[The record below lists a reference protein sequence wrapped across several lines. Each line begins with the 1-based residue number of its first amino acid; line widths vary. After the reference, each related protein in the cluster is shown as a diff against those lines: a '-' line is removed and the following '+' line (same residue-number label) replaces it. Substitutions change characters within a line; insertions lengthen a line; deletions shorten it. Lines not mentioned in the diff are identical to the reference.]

1 MHKAYKEKYK
11 EIKDYYNYLRENR
24 SKELPLHNNELIVD
38 NFYLFKEFNTYL
50 KSFNLNRDL
59 KSTKGIFI
67 LINDILDNDNYH
79 IKFNTLSSDIND
91 YQNRNNLYFNF
102 KQVSLIP
109 LITRIVLFDKFYLL
123 VCEERNNLRKKL
135 EAENL
140 IKKIEK
146 EKMASDYFDKGLY
159 LEGDKLLLK
168 RPDLFLDMNYNLG
181 ENGDLSNEI
190 FAEINELAIKENIN
204 IKDLIKKEADRN
216 ALNNLILNGI
226 ITSFK
231 ELNHHNTYDFINALS
246 MSEKELNKDKDY
258 QDMDEKTKDSYRKK
272 IIKRKD
278 RKEELTYVKNLVSK
292 SLKEDKHLGFYLF
305 KDINYK
311 LRFIIYIILTI
322 MLTIILD
329 SILSIYLFKSFI
341 LSFMLLLMPLFD
353 VSSKIVNNILK
364 VLYKDEALFKMA
376 YQKVPLKS
384 KVMLLIKEEN
394 IDEAFKKIEEL
405 YNASN
410 DENII
415 YTVFTSKNEKD
426 DSLKD
431 YVKEANALNKK
442 YKTKSFF
449 FACLKNNDL
458 NNFNKLL
465 LKNINAEEVLASNLN
480 KLKEDV
486 KYVIVI
492 KEAKITKEA
501 IYDLV
506 NTISH
511 PLNKNYK
518 SMSYKTLVNP
528 SFTIFNETIAS
539 GTFIYDINTFNDET
553 KKNISL
559 NTYYPSNNLNNYL
572 KKVSYQKESL
582 NNLSSFNT
590 INKFKHLKAFIDIFL
605 PLINLLIFILS
616 FYLAKYHL
624 GISLS
629 ILVFIS
635 VINMLYEY
643 KKVSLLRELL
653 MLPYKA
659 FISIYIFFNN
669 KDYMTRLKLF
679 LPSITLGFIL
689 ILSYL
694 LKYTRS
700 KLSLVLGVIFIL
712 SSFLI
717 KNLGKE
723 KEKIKTT
730 KEAAPSKEF
739 PLQKIDKDT
748 KAYLINENPS
758 LNLLSNSRYSCIM
771 NTYGNG
777 YASFKDIKINRY
789 NEIEENDY
797 GFYLY
802 VKDKKKKEVFSTTY
816 APLYENKEKY
826 QTIFSDSSSKFIR
839 NDEDITSETSIYVL
853 EEDAEIRKVTFTN
866 NSSKEKELELSS
878 YAELD
883 LGRDNNIFL
892 STEFNKDLKAL
903 IVKNTSDRPSF
914 FGHLIAGT
922 DNTVTYLTDRDKFT
936 GRGNSLR
943 NPKALNVKYDNV
955 TGDSYDP
962 ILSLRSSIKIK
973 PNAQKTIYLVYAYSE
988 KREVLLKKLEALMEA
1003 SAIEEYI
1010 NYAQVKKNLKLNSLG
1025 IDKKKIPLYNSL
1037 FNYLYQA
1044 SRYLNNSERRKILMQ
1059 NTLTKKYL
1067 VKRGITGD
1075 NPLILVDIKT
1085 IVEIDMLNDLIKAYE
1100 YLKLNN
1106 MHVDL
1111 VIINKEE
1118 KKYQHI
1124 IDVTIE
1130 QEIYRINTLFSFNET
1145 PGNIYLID
1153 KNDLSKEEETLLKTL
1168 ARINFLD
1175 IENKTLEDAISSLYR
1190 DNPLKEVKIRDY
1202 PLINRYSKNEDLE
1215 FFNGFGGFKDNSYII
1230 TSNNTPSPWT
1240 NIIEGKDLGSL
1251 ITNNGCGYTYF
1262 GNPSLFKLSS
1272 WDEDKIINNP
1282 GEKIII
1288 NDEYLE
1294 PVRSEYSFGYSK
1306 FLYEG
1311 SNYNLEALEFIA
1323 REESVKL
1330 FKAKLIA
1337 KEEGNFNIKFLL
1349 KPVLGK
1355 SIEDT
1360 ARYLLTEYNPEL
1372 DALIIANKMNEH
1384 FKDIKVYLAGSLP
1397 LSEYSLNKMNEKTVS
1412 SEITLKEKETKEFI
1426 FMLGATKDI
1435 DRIEEVITKY
1445 RMMPVIDKA
1454 FKEVSNYYKE
1464 KLGRIKVTTPDD
1476 SFNKV
1481 MNGFYLYAGLINNE
1495 TSFSLRLI
1503 RAMNLVLIDPSIL
1516 KEEILKA
1523 ASHQFREG
1531 DCLSYY
1537 HEEIKYGLRTRKKDD
1552 YLWLI
1557 YAICR
1562 YIEVTGDFD
1571 LLDER
1576 VPFING
1582 PILDDFEHEK
1592 AFTISYT
1599 LDTSTVY
1606 SRLILGLNKT
1616 FKNLGR
1622 NGLPLIGGGD
1632 FTYGFNKVGHKGRGT
1647 SVWLALFLKII
1658 LEKALVIMDFEGDER
1673 CEKYEEALSNLEKAI
1688 NEWAYEDNYY
1698 LRAFFDNGAKIGSKS
1713 SKEAKIDLMSTS
1725 FASLSDMPKDK
1736 VTSSIDEALKELVDD
1751 KNKLVKLF
1759 NPPFKNSRNNP
1770 GLIAELP
1777 EGFRENGGEDN
1788 LISTFFMKAL
1798 IKEGRINEAY
1808 QIFNYMNPLNRSLS
1822 KESVNKYKLEPYVL
1836 PRYIFTNKHYLG
1848 MGDTSF
1854 SASSSSIL
1862 YYEALTSLLGLSKK
1876 GDKLYIKPNFP
1887 KGWKEYSISYKYLDT
1902 IYDIKIKK
1910 ASKNE
1915 IKYDTKVI
1923 KERYILLKN
1932 DWKKHSV
1939 IISYKEKK

>member
-11 EIKDYYNYLRENR
+11 EIKDYYHYLTHDR
-24 SKELPLHNNELIVD
+24 SKESLGHNNELILD
-38 NFYLFKEFNTYL
+38 NFYLVKEFNAYL
-50 KSFNLNRDL
+50 KNFNLNRDL

-67 LINDILDNDNYH
+67 LINDILENNNYH
-79 IKFNTLSSDIND
+79 LKFNTLCNDIND
-91 YQNRNNLYFNF
+91 YQKRNKLYFNF
-102 KQVSLIP
+102 KQVTLIP
-109 LITRIVLFDKFYLL
+109 LITRLILFNRLYLL
-123 VCEERNNLRKKL
+123 VSEEQNNLRKKV
-135 EAENL
+135 EAESL
-140 IKKIEK
+140 IKQIES
-146 EKMASDYFDKGLY
+146 EKMASDYFDKELY

-168 RPDLFLDMNYNLG
+168 HPELLLDMNYNLG

-190 FAEINELAIKENIN
+190 FAEINEVAIKERLN
-204 IKDLIKKEADRN
+204 IKELIKKATDRK
-216 ALNNLILNGI
+216 ALNNLLLNGI

-231 ELNHHNTYDFINALS
+231 ELNQHNTYDFINALS
-246 MSEKELNKDKDY
+246 MSEEELNKDNLYK
-258 QDMDEKTKDSYRKK
+258 DMDEKAKISYRKK

-278 RKEELTYVKNLVSK
+278 KKDELSYVKELVSK

-311 LRFIIYIILTI
+311 LRFITYIILTI

-329 SILSIYLFKSFI
+329 SFLSIYLFKSFI
-341 LSFMLLLMPLFD
+341 LSFILLLVPLFD
-353 VSSKIVNNILK
+353 ISSKIINNILK
-364 VLYKDEALFKMA
+364 ILYKDETLFKMA
-376 YQKVPLKS
+376 YQEIPDDS
-384 KVMLLIKEEN
+384 RTMLLLESDN
-394 IDEAFKKIEEL
+394 LGEAFIKIEDL
-405 YNASN
+405 YNTYN
-410 DENII
+410 DDNII
-415 YTVFTSKNEKD
+415 YTVLTSQNDKEY
-426 DSLKD
+426 LKL
-431 YVKEANALNKK
+431 ANSLNKK
-442 YKTKSFF
+442 YKTKFF
-449 FACLKNNDL
+449 FFVSLRDNNI
-458 NNFNKLL
+458 NNFNNL
-465 LKNINAEEVLASNLN
+465 LKGNLDKEEILLSNLN

-486 KYVIVI
+486 KYVIAL
-492 KEAKITKEA
+492 KGQELDKEA
-501 IYDLV
+501 IYDLI

-511 PLNKNYK
+511 PLNKNYRSISFK
-518 SMSYKTLVNP
+518 EIVNP
-528 SFTIFNETIAS
+528 SFTIFNENKVS
-539 GTFIYDINTFNDET
+539 GSFIYDLKAFNDIT
-553 KKNISL
+553 KKNNSL
-559 NTYYPSNNLNNYL
+559 STYYPVNNLSNYL
-572 KKVSYQKESL
+572 KKLSSQKESL
-582 NNLSSFNT
+582 SNLSNLNF

-605 PLINLLIFILS
+605 PIIYLLIFMLS

-624 GISLS
+624 AISLS
-629 ILVFIS
+629 VLLFIN

-643 KKVSLLRELL
+643 KRVTLIRELL

-659 FISIYIFFNN
+659 FLSIYIFFNN

-679 LPSITLGFIL
+679 IPSIVVGLVL
-689 ILSYL
+689 IISYL
-694 LKYTRS
+694 LKYTKS
-700 KLSLVLGVIFIL
+700 KGSLVFGAIFIL

-717 KNLGKE
+717 KSLGKE
-723 KEKIKTT
+723 KVKIKTP
-730 KEAAPSKEF
+730 KEDTPSKEL
-739 PLQKIDKDT
+739 PVKESAQDIKT
-748 KAYLINENPS
+748 YSTNENPC
-758 LNLLSNSRYSCIM
+758 LNLLSSGRYSSIM

-816 APLYENKEKY
+816 APLYEGKEKY

-839 NDEDITSETSIYVL
+839 KDEDITSETSIYVL

-866 NSSKEKELELSS
+866 NSSKEKDLELSS
-878 YAELD
+878 YMELD
-883 LGRDNNIFL
+883 LGKNNNIFL
-892 STEFNKDLKAL
+892 SNEFNKDLKA
-903 IVKNTSDRPSF
+903 IIARNSSDNACF
-914 FGHLIAGT
+914 FGHLIAGI
-922 DNTVTYLTDRDKFT
+922 DGPVTYLTERDKFI

-943 NPKALNVKYDNV
+943 NPKALSIKYDNV
-955 TGDSYDP
+955 AGDSYDP
-962 ILSLRSSIKIK
+962 ILSLRTSIKIK
-973 PNAQKTIYLVYAYSE
+973 PGAKKTIYLVYAYSE
-988 KREVLLKKLEALMEA
+988 KREVLLKRLEGLEKL
-1003 SAIEEYI
+1003 STIEEYI
-1010 NYAQVKKNLKLNSLG
+1010 NYASVKKNLKLKSLG
-1025 IDKKKIPLYNSL
+1025 INKKKIALYNSL

-1044 SRYLNNSERRKILMQ
+1044 SRYLNNSERSKILMQ

-1067 VKRGITGD
+1067 VRRGITGN
-1075 NPLILVDIKT
+1075 NPLILVDIKS
-1085 IVEIDMLNDLIKAYE
+1085 IMEIDMLSDMIKAYE

-1111 VIINKEE
+1111 VIVNKEE

-1153 KNDLSKEEETLLKTL
+1153 NNDLSKEEETLLKVL
-1168 ARINFLD
+1168 SRINFLD
-1175 IENKTLEDAISSLYR
+1175 SDVKTLEDAIASLYR

-1202 PLINRYSKNEDLE
+1202 PLINRYSKNEELE

-1230 TSNNTPSPWT
+1230 TSNNTPSPWS
-1240 NIIEGKDLGSL
+1240 NILEGKNLGSL

-1262 GNPSLFKLSS
+1262 SDPSLFKISM

-1294 PVRSEYSFGYSK
+1294 PVRSEHSFGFSK

-1311 SNYNLEALEFIA
+1311 SNYNLEVLEFLSK
-1323 REESVKL
+1323 EESIKL

-1337 KEEGNFNIKFLL
+1337 KTDDTYNIKFLL
-1349 KPVLGK
+1349 KPVLGT
-1355 SIEDT
+1355 SIEET
-1360 ARYLLTEYNPEL
+1360 SRYLLTEYNPEI
-1372 DALIIANKMNEH
+1372 DALIITNKTSEH
-1384 FKDIKVYLAGSLP
+1384 FKDINVYLAGSLA
-1397 LSEYSLNKMNEKTVS
+1397 LSGYSLNKMNEKTVS
-1412 SEITLKEKETKEFI
+1412 SEITLKEKETKDFV
-1426 FMLGATKDI
+1426 FMLGATKESS
-1435 DRIEEVITKY
+1435 RIEEIITKY
-1445 RMMPVIDKA
+1445 RMKAVVDKA
-1454 FKEVSNYYKE
+1454 FKEVTNYYKE
-1464 KLGRIKVTTPDD
+1464 ILGRIKVTTPDEAL
-1476 SFNKV
+1476 NK
-1481 MNGFYLYAGLINNE
+1481 MLNGFYLYSALINNE
-1495 TSFSLRLI
+1495 KSFSLRLI
-1503 RAMNLVLIDPSIL
+1503 RAMNLVLIDSNIL
-1516 KEEILKA
+1516 REEILKA

-1537 HEEIKYGLRTRKKDD
+1537 QEEIKYGLRTRKKDD

-1592 AFTISYT
+1592 AFTYSYT
-1599 LDTSTVY
+1599 LDTSTIY
-1606 SRLILGLNKT
+1606 SRLILGLNKAI
-1616 FKNLGR
+1616 KNLGR
-1622 NGLPLIGGGD
+1622 NNLPLIGGGD
-1632 FTYGFNKVGHKGRGT
+1632 FTYGFNKVGIKGRGT
-1647 SVWLALFLKII
+1647 SVWLAFFIKII
-1658 LEKALVIMDFEGDER
+1658 TQKALVIMDFEGDER
-1673 CEKYEEALSNLEKAI
+1673 CSQYEEVLKTLEKAI

-1725 FASLSDMPKDK
+1725 FASLSDMPKEK
-1736 VTSSIDEALKELVDD
+1736 VTSSINEALKELVDD
-1751 KNKLVKLF
+1751 KNKLVKLLT
-1759 NPPFKNSRNNP
+1759 PPFNISRNNP
-1770 GLIAELP
+1770 GLIASLP

-1788 LISTFFMKAL
+1788 IISTFFMKAL
-1798 IKEGRINEAY
+1798 IKEGKINEAY
-1808 QIFNYMNPLNRSLS
+1808 QIFNYMNPLNRTLS
-1822 KESVNKYKLEPYVL
+1822 KETVNKYKLEPYTL

-1848 MGDTSF
+1848 MGDTSW
-1854 SASSSSIL
+1854 SAASSSIL

-1876 GDKLYIKPNFP
+1876 GDKLYINPNFP

-1902 IYDIKIKK
+1902 LYDIKIKK
-1910 ASKNE
+1910 ASKNG

>member
-11 EIKDYYNYLRENR
+11 EIKDYYNYLTQNGT
-24 SKELPLHNNELIVD
+24 KELLGHNNQLIVD
-38 NFYLFKEFNTYL
+38 KFYLFKEFNTYL
-50 KSFNLNRDL
+50 KDFNLNRDL

-67 LINDILDNDNYH
+67 LINDILDNNNYH
-79 IKFNTLSSDIND
+79 IKFNTLCNDIND
-91 YQNRNNLYFNF
+91 YQKRNNLYFNYN
-102 KQVSLIP
+102 QVSLIP
-109 LITRIVLFDKFYLL
+109 LITRILLFDKFYLL
-123 VCEERNNLRKKL
+123 VCEERETLSKKL
-135 EAENL
+135 EAESL
-140 IKKIEK
+140 IKKIES

-168 RPDLFLDMNYNLG
+168 HPELFLDMNYNLG

-190 FAEINELAIKENIN
+190 FAEINELAIKENLN
-204 IKDLIKKEADRN
+204 IKDLIKKATDKK
-216 ALNNLILNGI
+216 ALNNLVLNGL

-231 ELNHHNTYDFINALS
+231 ELKSHNTSDFIKTLS
-246 MSEKELNKDKDY
+246 MSEKELNKDKEY
-258 QDMDEKTKDSYRKK
+258 QDMDERAKISYRTK

-278 RKEELTYVKNLVSK
+278 KKDELTYVKELVSK

-305 KDINYK
+305 KEINYK
-311 LRFIIYIILTI
+311 LRFITYILLTI

-329 SILSIYLFKSFI
+329 SFLSIYLYKSFMLSFI
-341 LSFMLLLMPLFD
+341 LLLVPLFD
-353 VSSKIVNNILK
+353 ISSKIVNNILK
-364 VLYKDEALFKMA
+364 ALYKDEALFKMA
-376 YQKVPLKS
+376 YQKVPS
-384 KVMLLIKEEN
+384 ASRTMLLLEKDQN
-394 IDEAFKKIEEL
+394 IDEAFKILEEL

-415 YTVFTSKNEKD
+415 YTVLTSQNDKEL
-426 DSLKD
+426 LKL
-431 YVKEANALNKK
+431 ANSLNKK

-449 FACLKNNDL
+449 FVSLKDNNI

-465 LKNINAEEVLASNLN
+465 QGSPLKEEILLSNLN
-480 KLKEDV
+480 KLKEEV
-486 KYVIVI
+486 KYVIAI
-492 KEAKITKEA
+492 KEEKITKEA
-501 IYDLV
+501 IYDLI
-506 NTISH
+506 NAISH
-511 PLNKNYK
+511 PLNKNYR
-518 SMSYKTLVNP
+518 SMSYKRVINP
-528 SFTIFNETIAS
+528 SFTIFNEAKVS
-539 GTFIYDINTFNDET
+539 GNFIYNLKASNQDDQ
-553 KKNISL
+553 KNISL
-559 NTYYPSNNLNNYL
+559 NTYYPVNNISYYL
-572 KKVSYQKESL
+572 KKVSSQKESL
-582 NNLSSFNT
+582 SNLSSLNT
-590 INKFKHLKAFIDIFL
+590 INKFKHLKSFIDIFL
-605 PLINLLIFILS
+605 PLINLFIFILS

-624 GISLS
+624 FISLS
-629 ILVFIS
+629 ILVFIN

-643 KKVSLLRELL
+643 KKVTLLRELL

-659 FISIYIFFNN
+659 FISIYIFFNT
-669 KDYMTRLKLF
+669 KDYMTRLKLSI
-679 LPSITLGFIL
+679 PSIALGLIL
-689 ILSYL
+689 IISYL

-700 KLSLVLGVIFIL
+700 KLSLILGVIFIF

-717 KNLGKE
+717 KSLGKE
-723 KEKIKTT
+723 KKVKTP
-730 KEAAPSKEF
+730 KEDIPSKEL
-739 PLQKIDKDT
+739 PVKEVEVEKET
-748 KAYLINENPS
+748 HLINDNPS
-758 LNLLSNSRYSCIM
+758 LNLLSSGRYSSVM

-777 YASFKDIKINRY
+777 YASFKDVKINRY

-816 APLYENKEKY
+816 APLYEGKEKY
-826 QTIFSDSSSKFIR
+826 QTIFSDSSSKYIR
-839 NDEDITSETSIYVL
+839 NDEEITTETSIYIL

-866 NSSKEKELELSS
+866 NSKKEKDLELSS
-878 YAELD
+878 YLELD

-892 STEFNKDLKAL
+892 STEFNKDLKA
-903 IVKNTSDRPSF
+903 IIAKNSSDKASF
-914 FGHLIAGT
+914 FGHLITGI
-922 DNTVTYLTDRDKFT
+922 DSPVTYLTERDKFI
-936 GRGNSLR
+936 GRGSSLR
-943 NPKALNVKYDNV
+943 NPKALSIKYDNV
-955 TGDSYDP
+955 AGDLNDP

-973 PNAQKTIYLVYAYSE
+973 LGAKKTIYLIYAYSE
-988 KREVLLKKLEALMEA
+988 KREGLLKRLEALKEI
-1003 SAIEEYI
+1003 SNLEEYI
-1010 NYAQVKKNLKLNSLG
+1010 NYASVKKTLKLKSLG
-1025 IDKKKIPLYNSL
+1025 INKKKIPLYNSL

-1044 SRYLNNSERRKILMQ
+1044 SRYLNNSERSKILMQ

-1067 VKRGITGD
+1067 VRRGISGN
-1075 NPLILVDIKT
+1075 NPLILVDIKS
-1085 IVEIDMLNDLIKAYE
+1085 IVEIDMLSDMIKAYE

-1106 MHVDL
+1106 MHFDL

-1153 KNDLSKEEETLLKTL
+1153 NNDLSKEEETLLKVL
-1168 ARINFLD
+1168 SRINFLGA
-1175 IENKTLEDAISSLYR
+1175 EAKTLEDAIASLYR

-1230 TSNNTPSPWT
+1230 TSNNTPSPWS
-1240 NIIEGKDLGSL
+1240 NIIEGKNLGSL

-1262 GNPSLFKLSS
+1262 KDPALFKLSM

-1294 PVRSEYSFGYSK
+1294 PVRAEHSFGYSK

-1311 SNYNLEALEFIA
+1311 SNYNLELLEFIPL
-1323 REESVKL
+1323 EESVKL

-1337 KEEGNFNIKFLL
+1337 KKDDTFNIKFML
-1349 KPVLGK
+1349 KPVLGN
-1355 SIEDT
+1355 SIEENS
-1360 ARYLLTEYNPEL
+1360 RYLLTEYNPEI
-1372 DALIIANKMNEH
+1372 DALIITNKMSEH
-1384 FKDIKVYLAGSLP
+1384 FKDINVYLAGSLP
-1397 LSEYSLNKMNEKTVS
+1397 LTEYSLNKMSEKTVS
-1412 SEITLKEKETKEFI
+1412 SEITLKEKESKDFI
-1426 FMLGATKDI
+1426 FMLGATKDSENL
-1435 DRIEEVITKY
+1435 EEIITKY
-1445 RMMPVIDKA
+1445 RMKAVVDKA
-1454 FKEVSNYYKE
+1454 FKEVTNYYKE
-1464 KLGRIKVTTPDD
+1464 VLGRIKVTTPDEAL
-1476 SFNKV
+1476 NKM
-1481 MNGFYLYAGLINNE
+1481 MNGFYLYTGLINKE
-1495 TSFSLRLI
+1495 TAFSLRLI
-1503 RAMNLVLIDPSIL
+1503 RAMNLVLIDPNIL
-1516 KEEILKA
+1516 REEILKA
-1523 ASHQFREG
+1523 SSHQFREG

-1537 HEEIKYGLRTRKKDD
+1537 EEEIKYGLRTRKKDD

-1592 AFTISYT
+1592 AFTYSYT

-1606 SRLILGLNKT
+1606 SRLILGLNKAV
-1616 FKNLGR
+1616 KNLGR

-1632 FTYGFNKVGHKGRGT
+1632 FTYGFNKVGIKGRGT
-1647 SVWLALFLKII
+1647 SVWLAFFLKII
-1658 LEKALVIMDFEGDER
+1658 IEKALVIMDFEGDER
-1673 CEKYEEALSNLEKAI
+1673 CAQYEEVLNNLEKAI
-1688 NEWAYEDNYY
+1688 NECAYQDNYY

-1725 FASLSDMPKDK
+1725 FASFSDMSKDK
-1736 VTSSIDEALKELVDD
+1736 VTSSINETLKELVDD
-1751 KNKLVKLF
+1751 KNKLVKLL

-1770 GLIAELP
+1770 GLIASLP
-1777 EGFRENGGEDN
+1777 EGFRENGGQDN
-1788 LISTFFMKAL
+1788 LVSTFFMKAL
-1798 IKEGRINEAY
+1798 IKEGMINEAY
-1808 QIFNYMNPLNRSLS
+1808 QIFNYMNPVNRSLS
-1822 KESVNKYKLEPYVL
+1822 KETINKYKLEPYIL

-1848 MGDTSF
+1848 MGDTSW
-1854 SASSSSIL
+1854 SAASSSIL

-1910 ASKNE
+1910 ANKNE

>member
-11 EIKDYYNYLRENR
+11 EIKDYYHYLTHDR
-24 SKELPLHNNELIVD
+24 SKESLGHNNELILD
-38 NFYLFKEFNTYL
+38 NFYLVKEFNTYL
-50 KSFNLNRDL
+50 KNFNLNRDL

-67 LINDILDNDNYH
+67 LINDILENNNYH
-79 IKFNTLSSDIND
+79 LKFNTLCNDIND
-91 YQNRNNLYFNF
+91 YQKRNKLYFNF
-102 KQVSLIP
+102 KQVTLIP
-109 LITRIVLFDKFYLL
+109 LITRLILFNRLYLL
-123 VCEERNNLRKKL
+123 VSEEQNNLRKKV
-135 EAENL
+135 EAESL
-140 IKKIEK
+140 IKQIES
-146 EKMASDYFDKGLY
+146 EKMASDYFDKELY

-168 RPDLFLDMNYNLG
+168 HPELLLDMNYNLG

-190 FAEINELAIKENIN
+190 FAEINEVAIKERLN
-204 IKDLIKKEADRN
+204 IKELIKKATDRK
-216 ALNNLILNGI
+216 ALNNLLLNGI

-231 ELNHHNTYDFINALS
+231 ELNQHNTYDFINALS
-246 MSEKELNKDKDY
+246 MSEKELNKDPLYKK
-258 QDMDEKTKDSYRKK
+258 MDEKAKISYRKK

-278 RKEELTYVKNLVSK
+278 KKDELSYVKELVSK

-311 LRFIIYIILTI
+311 LRFITYIILTI

-329 SILSIYLFKSFI
+329 SFLSIYLFKSFI
-341 LSFMLLLMPLFD
+341 LSFILLLVPLFD
-353 VSSKIVNNILK
+353 ISSKIINNILK

-376 YQKVPLKS
+376 YQEIPDDS
-384 KVMLLIKEEN
+384 RTMLLLESDN
-394 IDEAFKKIEEL
+394 LGEAFIKLEDL
-405 YNASN
+405 YNSYN

-415 YTVFTSKNEKD
+415 YTVLTSQNDKEY
-426 DSLKD
+426 LKL
-431 YVKEANALNKK
+431 ANSLNKK

-449 FACLKNNDL
+449 FVSLKDNNI
-458 NNFNKLL
+458 NNFNNLL
-465 LKNINAEEVLASNLN
+465 QGNLDKEEILFSNLN
-480 KLKEDV
+480 KLKENV
-486 KYVIVI
+486 KYVIALKGPELD
-492 KEAKITKEA
+492 KES
-501 IYDLV
+501 IYDLINV
-506 NTISH
+506 ISH
-511 PLNKNYK
+511 PLNKNYR
-518 SMSYKTLVNP
+518 SISYKTIVNP
-528 SFTIFNETIAS
+528 SFTIFNETKAS
-539 GTFIYDINTFNDET
+539 RSFIYD
-553 KKNISL
+553 
-559 NTYYPSNNLNNYL
+559 
-572 KKVSYQKESL
+572 
-582 NNLSSFNT
+582 
-590 INKFKHLKAFIDIFL
+590 LKAFIDIFL
-605 PLINLLIFILS
+605 PIIYLLIFMLS

-624 GISLS
+624 AISLS
-629 ILVFIS
+629 VLLFIN

-643 KKVSLLRELL
+643 KRVTIIRELL

-659 FISIYIFFNN
+659 FLSIYIFFNN

-679 LPSITLGFIL
+679 IPSIVVGLIL
-689 ILSYL
+689 IISYL
-694 LKYTRS
+694 LKYTKS
-700 KLSLVLGVIFIL
+700 KGSFVFGAIFIL

-717 KNLGKE
+717 KSLGKE
-723 KEKIKTT
+723 KVKITT
-730 KEAAPSKEF
+730 PKENTPSNELPVKESNEDIKSY
-739 PLQKIDKDT
+739 PT
-748 KAYLINENPS
+748 NENPC
-758 LNLLSNSRYSCIM
+758 LNLLSSGRYSSIM

-816 APLYENKEKY
+816 APLYEGKEKY

-839 NDEDITSETSIYVL
+839 KDEDITSETSIYVL
-853 EEDAEIRKVTFTN
+853 EEDAEIRKVTFMN
-866 NSSKEKELELSS
+866 NSSKEKDLELSS
-878 YAELD
+878 YMELD
-883 LGRDNNIFL
+883 LGKNNNIFL
-892 STEFNKDLKAL
+892 SNEFNKDLKA
-903 IVKNTSDRPSF
+903 IIARNSSDKACF
-914 FGHLIAGT
+914 FGHLIAGI
-922 DNTVTYLTDRDKFT
+922 DGPVTYLTERDKFI

-943 NPKALNVKYDNV
+943 NPKALSIKYDNV
-955 TGDSYDP
+955 AGDLNDP

-973 PNAQKTIYLVYAYSE
+973 PGAKKTIYLVYAYSE
-988 KREVLLKKLEALMEA
+988 KREVLLKRLEALLE
-1003 SAIEEYI
+1003 SSTIEEYI
-1010 NYAQVKKNLKLNSLG
+1010 NYASVKKNLKLKSLG
-1025 IDKKKIPLYNSL
+1025 INKKKIPLYNSL

-1044 SRYLNNSERRKILMQ
+1044 SRYLNNSERTKILMQ
-1059 NTLTKKYL
+1059 NTLNKKYL
-1067 VKRGITGD
+1067 IRRGITGN
-1075 NPLILVDIKT
+1075 NPLILVDIKS
-1085 IVEIDMLNDLIKAYE
+1085 IMEIDMLSDMIKAYE

-1153 KNDLSKEEETLLKTL
+1153 NNDLSKEEETLLKVL
-1168 ARINFLD
+1168 SRINLLD
-1175 IENKTLEDAISSLYR
+1175 CDAKTLEEAVSSLYR
-1190 DNPLKEVKIRDY
+1190 DYPLKEVKIRDY
-1202 PLINRYSKNEDLE
+1202 PLINRYSKNEELE

-1230 TSNNTPSPWT
+1230 TSNNTPSPWS
-1240 NIIEGKDLGSL
+1240 NILEGKNLSSL

-1262 GNPSLFKLSS
+1262 KDPALFKLSM

-1294 PVRSEYSFGYSK
+1294 PVRSEHSFGYSK

-1311 SNYNLEALEFIA
+1311 SNYNLEVQEFIT
-1323 REESVKL
+1323 REESIKL

-1337 KEEGNFNIKFLL
+1337 KEESTFNIKFML
-1349 KPVLGK
+1349 KPVLGRG
-1355 SIEDT
+1355 IEDT
-1360 ARYLLTEYNPEL
+1360 ARYLLTEYNPEI
-1372 DALIIANKMNEH
+1372 DALIITNKMSEN

-1397 LSEYSLNKMNEKTVS
+1397 LTEYSLNKMNEKTVS
-1412 SEITLKEKETKEFI
+1412 SEITLKEKETKDFI
-1426 FMLGATKDI
+1426 FMLGATKESSKL
-1435 DRIEEVITKY
+1435 EEIITKY

-1454 FKEVSNYYKE
+1454 FKEVTNYYKE
-1464 KLGRIKVTTPDD
+1464 ILGRIKVTTPDNT
-1476 SFNKV
+1476 FNKM
-1481 MNGFYLYAGLINNE
+1481 MNGCFLYQALINNE

-1503 RAMNLVLIDPSIL
+1503 RAMNLVLIDPNIL
-1516 KEEILKA
+1516 REEILKA

-1606 SRLILGLNKT
+1606 SRLILGLNKVL
-1616 FKNLGR
+1616 KNLGR

-1632 FTYGFNKVGHKGRGT
+1632 FTYGFNKVGIKGRGT
-1647 SVWLALFLKII
+1647 SVWLAFFLKII

-1673 CEKYEEALSNLEKAI
+1673 CTKYEEVLEKLENSI
-1688 NEWAYEDNYY
+1688 NEWAFEDNYY

-1713 SKEAKIDLMSTS
+1713 SKEAKIDLMSNS
-1725 FASLSDMPKDK
+1725 FASLSDMPKEK
-1736 VTSSIDEALKELVDD
+1736 VTSSINEALKELVDD
-1751 KNKLVKLF
+1751 KNKLVKLLT
-1759 NPPFKNSRNNP
+1759 PPFKNSRNNP

-1777 EGFRENGGEDN
+1777 EGFRENGGQDN
-1788 LISTFFMKAL
+1788 LASTFFMKAL
-1798 IKEGRINEAY
+1798 IKEGKINEAY
-1808 QIFNYMNPLNRSLS
+1808 QIFNYMNPVNRTLS
-1822 KESVNKYKLEPYVL
+1822 KETVNKYKVEPYVL

-1848 MGDTSF
+1848 MGDTSW
-1854 SASSSSIL
+1854 SAASSIL
-1862 YYEALTSLLGLSKK
+1862 YYETLTSLLGLSKK